1 MDNRYQVMAKI
12 TGGTC
17 TYNQDLRYKNVHVLR
32 NVAKC
37 QYNVH
42 CTCRHRYTI
51 IKMSVSPNLNIQSR
65 LERLLDIIQCTYIHV
80 HIYMNVHAENR
91 SEDDMVK

>member
-37 QYNVH
+37 
-42 CTCRHRYTI
+42 
-51 IKMSVSPNLNIQSR
+51 
-65 LERLLDIIQCTYIHV
+65 
-80 HIYMNVHAENR
+80 
-91 SEDDMVK
+91 